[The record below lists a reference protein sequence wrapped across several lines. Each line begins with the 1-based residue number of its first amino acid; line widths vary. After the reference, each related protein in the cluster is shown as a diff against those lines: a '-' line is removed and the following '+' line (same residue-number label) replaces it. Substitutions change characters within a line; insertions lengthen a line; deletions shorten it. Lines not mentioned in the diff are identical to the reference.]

1 MSISDSNSSYVSR
14 LFDEFRRLASLGL
27 DEQRSETIAMRHAR
41 GNRSAR
47 ENLDDLCDAGSFVE
61 YGRFAVAAQRQ
72 RRDIDDLRTNTPADG
87 VISGIGAV
95 NAESI
100 GSTNA
105 RTAIIINDYT
115 VLAGAQGYFHHKK
128 IDRVVDLAAKDRLP
142 VIMYTEGGGGRPGDT
157 HITTQI
163 AALNL
168 PTFARWAGF
177 SLEVPRIAVN
187 NGFCFAGNAVLFG
200 CADIRIATKN
210 SWIGM
215 AGPAM
220 IEGGGLGQY
229 VPTDIGPTE
238 LHLAQGVVDI
248 CAEDEADATRIAKKV
263 LSYFQGP
270 VRSTGHA
277 DQAALRDALP
287 HDRRFSYKIRG
298 LIEILADIDSFT
310 ELTADYGASVITG
323 FLRIEGV
330 PIALLANDCSV
341 LGGAIDASASKKAAR
356 FITMCNAFNMPIL
369 SLVDTPGFMVGPKS
383 ESEGAVL
390 YTSDMFVAAGSLPVP
405 VVAVCIRKSYGLGS
419 MAMVGGGFNEPAIS
433 VAWPTGEFGP
443 MGLEGAVKL
452 GFRKELDA
460 EADEN
465 KREALFEGLVAEMY
479 EKGKATEVASLLE
492 IDAVIDPAD
501 TRDTICKTLG
511 IHCQNEKRN

>member
-1 MSISDSNSSYVSR
+1 MSKSDNDSSNANR
-14 LFDEFRRLASLGL
+14 LLDEFRRLASLGL
-27 DEQRSETIAMRHAR
+27 DEQRMETIAKRHAR

-61 YGRFAVAAQRQ
+61 YGQLAVAAQRQ

-95 NAESI
+95 NAETV
-100 GSTNA
+100 GSSSA

-115 VLAGAQGYFHHKK
+115 VLAGTQGYFHHKK
-128 IDRVVDLAAKDRLP
+128 IDRVVDLAARERLP
-142 VIMYTEGGGGRPGDT
+142 VVMYTEGGGGRPGDT
-157 HITTQI
+157 DITTQI

-168 PTFARWAGF
+168 PTFARWARLSGK
-177 SLEVPRIAVN
+177 VPRIAVN

-200 CADIRIATKN
+200 CADVRIATKN

-220 IEGGGLGQY
+220 IEGGGLGEY
-229 VPTDIGPTE
+229 APTDIGPTE
-238 LHLAQGVVDI
+238 LQSVQGVVDI
-248 CAEDEADATRIAKKV
+248 CAENEADATRIAKTM

-270 VRSTGHA
+270 VSSSGHA
-277 DQAALRDALP
+277 DQSALRDVLP
-287 HDRRFSYKIRG
+287 HDRRFSYKIRE
-298 LIEILADIDSFT
+298 LIEILADADSFT
-310 ELTADYGASVITG
+310 ELTADYGASIITG
-323 FLRIEGV
+323 FVRIEGV
-330 PIALLANDCSV
+330 PIALLANDCRV
-341 LGGAIDASASKKAAR
+341 MGGAVDASAAKKAAR
-356 FITMCNAFNMPIL
+356 FFSMCNALDIPIL

-390 YTSDMFVAAGSLPVP
+390 YTSDMFVAGASLHVP

-419 MAMVGGGFNEPAIS
+419 MAMVGGGFNEPVIS

-465 KREALFEGLVAEMY
+465 KRKALFEKLVAEMY

-501 TRDTICKTLG
+501 TRDTICKALG
-511 IHCQNEKRN
+511 ILC

>member
-1 MSISDSNSSYVSR
+1 MSKSDNDSLYGNR
-14 LFDEFRRLASLGL
+14 LLGEFRRLASLGL
-27 DEQRSETIAMRHAR
+27 DEQRAAAVAKRHAS

-47 ENLDDLCDAGSFVE
+47 ENLEDLCDAGTFIE
-61 YGRFAVAAQRQ
+61 YGQLAVAAQRQ
-72 RRDIDDLRTNTPADG
+72 RRDIDDLRRNTPADG
-87 VISGIGAV
+87 VIAGIAAV
-95 NAESI
+95 NAQSV
-100 GSTNA
+100 GASSA

-115 VLAGAQGYFHHKK
+115 VLAGTQGYFHHKK
-128 IDRVVDLAAKDRLP
+128 IDRVVDLAARGRLP
-142 VIMYTEGGGGRPGDT
+142 VVIYTEGGGGRPGDT
-157 HITTQI
+157 DITTQI

-168 PTFARWAGF
+168 PTFARWAGL
-177 SLEVPRIAVN
+177 SGKVPRIAVN

-229 VPTDIGPTE
+229 APTDIGPTE
-238 LHLAQGVVDI
+238 LHVAHGVVDI
-248 CAEDEADATRIAKKV
+248 CAEDEADATRIAKTL
-263 LSYFQGP
+263 LSYFQGSVP
-270 VRSTGHA
+270 STGHA
-277 DQAALRDALP
+277 DQSALREVLP
-287 HDRRFSYKIRG
+287 QDRRFSYEIRE

-310 ELTADYGASVITG
+310 ELRADDGASIITG
-323 FLRIEGV
+323 FVRIEGA
-330 PIALLANDCSV
+330 PIALLANNCKV
-341 LGGAIDASASKKAAR
+341 LGGAVDAFAAKKAAR
-356 FITMCNAFNMPIL
+356 FVAMCNSFDIPIV

-390 YTSDMFVAAGSLPVP
+390 YTSDLFVAGASLQVP

-419 MAMVGGGFNEPAIS
+419 MAMVGGGFSEPVIS
-433 VAWPTGEFGP
+433 VAWPTAEFGP
-443 MGLEGAVKL
+443 MGIEGAVKL

-460 EADEN
+460 ETDAQQRD
-465 KREALFEGLVAEMY
+465 ALFEKLVAEMY

-501 TRDTICKTLG
+501 TRDTICKALG
-511 IHCQNEKRN
+511 IFG

>member
-1 MSISDSNSSYVSR
+1 MGKSDNDSSYVNR
-14 LFDEFRRLASLGL
+14 LLVEFRRLASLGL
-27 DEQRSETIAMRHAR
+27 DEQRTEIIAKRHAR
-41 GNRSAR
+41 GYRSAR

-61 YGRFAVAAQRQ
+61 YGQLAVAAQRQ
-72 RRDIDDLRTNTPADG
+72 RRDIDDLRRNTPADG
-87 VISGIGAV
+87 VITGIGAV
-95 NAESI
+95 NAEAI
-100 GSTNA
+100 GSASA

-115 VLAGAQGYFHHKK
+115 VLAGTQGYFHHKK
-128 IDRVVDLAAKDRLP
+128 IDRVVDLAAKERL
-142 VIMYTEGGGGRPGDT
+142 
-157 HITTQI
+157 QI

-168 PTFARWAGF
+168 PTFARWAGL
-177 SLEVPRIAVN
+177 SGKVPLIAVN

-200 CADIRIATKN
+200 CADIRIATKD

-229 VPTDIGPTE
+229 APTDIGPAE

-263 LSYFQGP
+263 LAYFQGP
-270 VRSTGHA
+270 VSSTGHA
-277 DQAALRDALP
+277 DQSALRDVLP
-287 HDRRFSYKIRG
+287 HDRRFSYKIRE
-298 LIEILADIDSFT
+298 LIEILADVASFT

-323 FLRIEGV
+323 FVRIEGV

-341 LGGAIDASASKKAAR
+341 LGGSIDASAAKKAAR

-390 YTSDMFVAAGSLPVP
+390 YTSDMFVAGASLQVP
-405 VVAVCIRKSYGLGS
+405 VIAVCIRKSYGLGS

-460 EADEN
+460 ETDET
-465 KREALFEGLVAEMY
+465 KREALFERLVAEMY

-501 TRDTICKTLG
+501 TRDIICKALG
-511 IHCQNEKRN
+511 IPC

>member
-1 MSISDSNSSYVSR
+1 MSKSDNDSSYVSR
-14 LFDEFRRLASLGL
+14 LLDEFRRLASLGL
-27 DEQRSETIAMRHAR
+27 DEQRTETIAKRHAR

-61 YGRFAVAAQRQ
+61 YGQLALAAQRQ
-72 RRDIDDLRTNTPADG
+72 RRDIEDLRTNTAADG
-87 VISGIGAV
+87 VISGIATV
-95 NAESI
+95 NAESV
-100 GSTNA
+100 GPASA

-115 VLAGAQGYFHHKK
+115 VLAGTQGYFHHKK
-128 IDRVVDLAAKDRLP
+128 IDRIVDLAARERLP
-142 VIMYTEGGGGRPGDT
+142 VVMYTEGGGGRPGDT
-157 HITTQI
+157 DITTQV

-168 PTFARWAGF
+168 PTFARWAGL
-177 SLEVPRIAVN
+177 SGKVPRIAVN
-187 NGFCFAGNAVLFG
+187 NGFC
-200 CADIRIATKN
+200 ATKD

-229 VPTDIGPTE
+229 APTDIGPTG

-248 CAEDEADATRIAKKV
+248 CAEDEADATRIAQKV

-270 VRSTGHA
+270 VSSTGHA
-277 DQAALRDALP
+277 DQAALREVLP
-287 HDRRFSYKIRG
+287 HDRRFSYKIRE
-298 LIEILADIDSFT
+298 LVEILADIDSFT
-310 ELTADYGASVITG
+310 ELTADYGTSAITG
-323 FLRIEGV
+323 FIRIEGV

-341 LGGAIDASASKKAAR
+341 LGGAIDASAAKKAAR
-356 FITMCNAFNMPIL
+356 FITMCNAFSLPIL

-390 YTSDMFVAAGSLPVP
+390 YTSDMFVAGASLQGPVI
-405 VVAVCIRKSYGLGS
+405 AVCIRKSYGLGS
-419 MAMVGGGFNEPAIS
+419 MAMVGGGFNEPVIS

-460 EADEN
+460 VADEN
-465 KREALFEGLVAEMY
+465 EREALFESLVAEMY

-501 TRDTICKTLG
+501 TRDTICKALG
-511 IHCQNEKRN
+511 IIV